1 MTAAA
6 VRVLTVDDQELVSTA
21 LRAMLR
27 RTDVDVVGEAA
38 DGVQAVA
45 AAFALRPDVVLM
57 DVRMPGMTGVEATR
71 RILDGWP
78 HPGPR
83 PRVLMLTT
91 FDLDE
96 YVHAALRAGASGF
109 LLKNTTPQA
118 LVEAI
123 GVVAAGEAMLAPTV
137 TRRLIRAFS
146 DLPPPLLPGAPS
158 PVSGPQP
165 NDPLSPLTTRER
177 EVARLVA
184 QGLSNARIATAL
196 GLTQPGVKSTINRI
210 LTRLRLENRV
220 QIAVLVLTA
229 EPEHGTEPQHGA
241 EPEHTGEREGT
252 GEPEGIARK
261 PDVPS

>member
-1 MTAAA
+1 MGAA
-6 VRVLTVDDQELVSTA
+6 VRVLTVDDQELVRTA

-27 RTDVDVVGEAA
+27 RTEVDVVGEAA
-38 DGVQAVA
+38 DGERAVD
-45 AAFALRPDVVLM
+45 AAFALRPDVILM

-146 DLPPPLLPGAPS
+146 DLPPPLLPGAARPA
-158 PVSGPQP
+158 PGPGVGAGAEG
-165 NDPLSPLTTRER
+165 PLGALTARER

-184 QGLSNARIATAL
+184 QGLSNARIGAVL
-196 GLTQPGVKSTINRI
+196 GLAQPAVKSTVNRI
-210 LTRLRLENRV
+210 LTRLGLENRV

-229 EPEHGTEPQHGA
+229 EPEGETDAEGAAGTQGVA
-241 EPEHTGEREGT
+241 QAEGT
-252 GEPEGIARK
+252 AGA
-261 PDVPS
+261 

>member
-1 MTAAA
+1 MGAA
-6 VRVLTVDDQELVSTA
+6 VRVLTVDDQELVRTA

-27 RTDVDVVGEAA
+27 RTEVDVVGEAA
-38 DGVQAVA
+38 DGERAVE
-45 AAFALRPDVVLM
+45 AAFALRPDVILM

-118 LVEAI
+118 LLEAI

-146 DLPPPLLPGAPS
+146 DLPPPLLPGAACP
-158 PVSGPQP
+158 GPGQGTGA
-165 NDPLSPLTTRER
+165 DGPLGALTARER

-184 QGLSNARIATAL
+184 QGLSNARIGAAL
-196 GLTQPGVKSTINRI
+196 GLAQPAVKSTVNRI
-210 LTRLRLENRV
+210 LTRLGLENRV

-229 EPEHGTEPQHGA
+229 EPEDA
-241 EPEHTGEREGT
+241 ADAEGT
-252 GEPEGIARK
+252 AGA
-261 PDVPS
+261 

>member
-1 MTAAA
+1 MAA
-6 VRVLTVDDQELVSTA
+6 VRVLTVDDQELVRTA

-27 RTDVDVVGEAA
+27 RTAVEVVGEAA
-38 DGVQAVA
+38 DGERAVE

-146 DLPPPLLPGAPS
+146 DLPPPLLPRAPS
-158 PVSGPQP
+158 PAPGTGTGADGPL
-165 NDPLSPLTTRER
+165 DALTARER

-184 QGLSNARIATAL
+184 QGLSNARIAAVL
-196 GLTQPGVKSTINRI
+196 GLTQTGVKSTVNRI
-210 LTRLRLENRV
+210 LTRLGLENRV
-220 QIAVLVLTA
+220 QIAVLVLT
-229 EPEHGTEPQHGA
+229 TEPPEDATETTGTTDSLHG
-241 EPEHTGEREGT
+241 EG
-252 GEPEGIARK
+252 
-261 PDVPS
+261 SS

>member
-1 MTAAA
+1 MGAA
-6 VRVLTVDDQELVSTA
+6 VRVLTVDDQELVRTA

-27 RTDVDVVGEAA
+27 RTEVDVVGEAA
-38 DGVQAVA
+38 DGERAVE
-45 AAFALRPDVVLM
+45 AAFALRPDVILM

-146 DLPPPLLPGAPS
+146 DLPPPLLPGAARPA
-158 PVSGPQP
+158 PAPGTEGP
-165 NDPLSPLTTRER
+165 LGALTARER

-184 QGLSNARIATAL
+184 QGLSNARIGAVL
-196 GLTQPGVKSTINRI
+196 GLAQPAVKSTVNRI
-210 LTRLRLENRV
+210 LTRLGLENRV

-229 EPEHGTEPQHGA
+229 EPEGAPDAEGAAGTRGVAQA
-241 EPEHTGEREGT
+241 EGT
-252 GEPEGIARK
+252 AGA
-261 PDVPS
+261 